1 MQKNT
6 NDRQLKNQELR
17 DAVGLLKETFRLFE
31 KKFWQLIA
39 VSFLSALSPIIAQL
53 ILNLSSKIL
62 TQILPPESVTGDMI
76 FIGLSI
82 VLSGLGIVFQAWSMA
97 TLITIAKEDKLAQ
110 PAIAYKMAANKI
122 FPFFWVALIYISL
135 IVAGTILFVVP
146 GIIAAVWF
154 CLAGAICVI
163 EQKKGTE
170 AMITSKNLIVGSW
183 RMSSLFLSYL
193 LALAT
198 AVLFFAALLK
208 MPLLFQT
215 LFTNTL
221 AGAFFAAGIFVLYER
236 LSSLQKTPLEISKK
250 TLGIYSKISWIALAI
265 FIAVVSAVVAL
276 AVILKDDAIQYNN
289 AKIIQQA
296 LLDYKQK
303 NGGYPQNLSE
313 LAPDYFNESQLGNYQ
328 KQFSYVRSEN
338 SNDFNLTVGIK
349 YLGVIITLTSTG
361 ESTVR
366 R

>member
-122 FPFFWVALIYISL
+122 FPFFWVALIYIS
-135 IVAGTILFVVP
+135 
-146 GIIAAVWF
+146 
-154 CLAGAICVI
+154 I
-163 EQKKGTE
+163 EQD
-170 AMITSKNLIVGSW
+170 IRGS
-183 RMSSLFLSYL
+183 F
-193 LALAT
+193 
-198 AVLFFAALLK
+198 
-208 MPLLFQT
+208 
-215 LFTNTL
+215 
-221 AGAFFAAGIFVLYER
+221 
-236 LSSLQKTPLEISKK
+236 
-250 TLGIYSKISWIALAI
+250 
-265 FIAVVSAVVAL
+265 
-276 AVILKDDAIQYNN
+276 
-289 AKIIQQA
+289 
-296 LLDYKQK
+296 
-303 NGGYPQNLSE
+303 
-313 LAPDYFNESQLGNYQ
+313 
-328 KQFSYVRSEN
+328 
-338 SNDFNLTVGIK
+338 
-349 YLGVIITLTSTG
+349 
-361 ESTVR
+361 
-366 R
+366 